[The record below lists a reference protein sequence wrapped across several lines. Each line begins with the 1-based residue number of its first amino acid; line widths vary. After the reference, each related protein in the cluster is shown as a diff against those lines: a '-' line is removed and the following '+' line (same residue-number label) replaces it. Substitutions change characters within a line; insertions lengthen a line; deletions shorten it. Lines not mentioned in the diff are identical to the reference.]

1 MIKVSKYEFDSESQ
15 ANTKIN
21 ALPSVKDDDGNDVPN
36 HKHTIVKL
44 GNIVLEQGEYDDEGN
59 ETKAPVYSTKY
70 HIDVLWNGS
79 EIQEIDEEEN
89 ITYDHP
95 YGWKT
100 YAIEIDGEGVHSF
113 MGVSYQEN
121 KM

>member
-15 ANTKIN
+15 AHTKIN
-21 ALPSVKDDDGNDVPN
+21 ALPKDEDGNPT
-36 HKHTIVKL
+36 HKHCIVKL
-44 GNIVLEQGEYDDEGN
+44 GNIVLQDGVYDNDGN
-59 ETKAPVYSTKY
+59 VTQAPVYSSKY
-70 HIDVLWNGS
+70 HVDVLWNGS

-100 YAIEIDGEGVHSF
+100 YVIDLNNEGVHSF

>member
-1 MIKVSKYEFDSESQ
+1 MIKVSKYEFDSKSQ
-15 ANTKIN
+15 AKSKID
-21 ALPSVKDDDGNDVPN
+21 ALPEN
-36 HKHTIVKL
+36 HNHAIVKL
-44 GNIVLEQGEYDDEGN
+44 GNIKLEKGEYDDEGN
-59 ETKAPVYSTKY
+59 ETKSPIYSTKY
-70 HIDVLWNGS
+70 HVDVLWNGS

-89 ITYDHP
+89 ISYDHP